1 MEIRITVDAPEL
13 AAAIFALAESL
24 EGGSWK
30 PTPTM
35 TATQAD
41 LNSINAA
48 GAAVLQQ
55 VTETAKTEEKQPAK
69 KVEKKPEPAPAPEEK
84 PIPFETVRAK
94 MAQVMAAVGVEK
106 AKALVAD
113 LGFDGLSKVT
123 PDKYPELM
131 AAADAVLAK

>member
-24 EGGSWK
+24 EGGSGK
-30 PTPTM
+30 PKTVENEVKP
-35 TATQAD
+35 AEETQ
-41 LNSINAA
+41 
-48 GAAVLQQ
+48 
-55 VTETAKTEEKQPAK
+55 KPAK

-106 AKALVAD
+106 AKALVAG

-131 AAADAVLAK
+131 AAADAVLQG

>member
-30 PTPTM
+30 P
-35 TATQAD
+35 
-41 LNSINAA
+41 
-48 GAAVLQQ
+48 
-55 VTETAKTEEKQPAK
+55 KTVENEVKPAEEPAP
-69 KVEKKPEPAPAPEEK
+69 EKKPEPAKKAEKKPDPAPAPEEK

-106 AKALVAD
+106 AKALVAG

-131 AAADAVLAK
+131 AAADAVLQG

>member
-30 PTPTM
+30 P
-35 TATQAD
+35 
-41 LNSINAA
+41 
-48 GAAVLQQ
+48 Q
-55 VTETAKTEEKQPAK
+55 VTGPDVKVEVKPAEQPAPEKKPEPAK
-69 KVEKKPEPAPAPEEK
+69 KPEKKPEPAPAPEEK

-106 AKALVAD
+106 AKGLVAD

-131 AAADAVLAK
+131 AAADAVLQG

>member
-30 PTPTM
+30 P
-35 TATQAD
+35 
-41 LNSINAA
+41 
-48 GAAVLQQ
+48 Q
-55 VTETAKTEEKQPAK
+55 VTGPDVKVEVKPAEQPAPEK
-69 KVEKKPEPAPAPEEK
+69 KPEKKPEPAPAPEEK

-106 AKALVAD
+106 AKGLVAD

-131 AAADAVLAK
+131 AAADAVLQG